1 MQQLVSISILST
13 NRQETSVRLNQVL
26 TDNGHLIMSRL
37 GVNVQKNCTEHCP
50 GMIVLVLK
58 DESEKI
64 KQFIKEL
71 EAISELEVKCCF
83 FEEK

>member
-13 NRQETSVRLNQVL
+13 NRQETSARLNQVL

-58 DESEKI
+58 GEIEKI
-64 KQFIKEL
+64 KKFIEEL
-71 EAISELEVKCCF
+71 EAISDLEVKCCF